1 MQRLNFRYYSGAED
15 SARLLAISLGM
26 EKLSAFV
33 TTFNNAD
40 TLDKC
45 LSSVAWADEI
55 VVLDSFS
62 TDDTLDIARQ
72 YGSDIYQHEFLGYGK
87 QKQMALEKT
96 SNSWVLLLDADE
108 MLSPELQIEIQE
120 LLKAEPRAA
129 GYALPRREQIFWRMN
144 HPGVR
149 LNYHL
154 RLFDKRRGR
163 VSDTPIHAAPK
174 VDGKVDRL
182 THPFLH
188 FGERDIHEKVEKI
201 NAYSTGLV
209 ADKLARGRK
218 GHPLILILY
227 PPWIFFRTY
236 VLKRAFL
243 DGWAGF
249 IGSVVMSF
257 YAFLRYA
264 KLYEHSRRARNGV
277 SDELGQPPDRNS
289 RV

>member
-1 MQRLNFRYYSGAED
+1 MERLSVF
-15 SARLLAISLGM
+15 I
-26 EKLSAFV
+26 
-33 TTFNNAD
+33 TTYNNAD

-62 TDDTLDIARQ
+62 TDQSMEIARHH
-72 YGSDIYQHEFLGYGK
+72 GCKIHQHEFLGYGK

-96 SNSWVLLLDADE
+96 SNHWVLLLDADE
-108 MLSPELQIEIQE
+108 MLSPELQKEIKA
-120 LLKAEPRAA
+120 LLETGPRVA
-129 GYALPRREQIFWRMN
+129 GYALPRREQVFWRMN

-163 VSDTPIHAAPK
+163 LSDTPIHAAPK
-174 VDGKVDRL
+174 VDGEVGRL
-182 THPFLH
+182 NQPFFH
-188 FGERDIHEKVEKI
+188 FGERDIHEKVDKI

-218 GHPLILILY
+218 AYPLILIIY
-227 PPWIFFRTY
+227 PPWIFFRSY

-249 IGSVVMSF
+249 IASVVMSF

-264 KLYEHSRRARNGV
+264 KLYEHDRRARQDPGE
-277 SDELGQPPDRNS
+277 ELGAPPDRNAGF
-289 RV
+289 

>member
-1 MQRLNFRYYSGAED
+1 MERLSVF
-15 SARLLAISLGM
+15 I
-26 EKLSAFV
+26 
-33 TTFNNAD
+33 TTYNNAD

-62 TDDTLDIARQ
+62 TDQSMEIARHH
-72 YGSDIYQHEFLGYGK
+72 GCKIHQHEFLGYGK

-96 SNSWVLLLDADE
+96 SNHWVLLLDADE
-108 MLSPELQIEIQE
+108 MLSPELQKEIKA
-120 LLKAEPRAA
+120 LLETGPRVA
-129 GYALPRREQIFWRMN
+129 GYALPRREQVFWRMN

-163 VSDTPIHAAPK
+163 LSDTPIHAAPK
-174 VDGKVDRL
+174 VDGGVGRL
-182 THPFLH
+182 SQPFFH
-188 FGERDIHEKVEKI
+188 FGERDIHEKVDKI

-218 GHPLILILY
+218 AYPLILIIY
-227 PPWIFFRTY
+227 PPWIFFRSY

-249 IGSVVMSF
+249 IASVVMSF

-264 KLYEHSRRARNGV
+264 KLYEHDRRARQDPGE
-277 SDELGQPPDRNS
+277 ELGAPPDRNAGF
-289 RV
+289 

>member
-1 MQRLNFRYYSGAED
+1 
-15 SARLLAISLGM
+15 M

-33 TTFNNAD
+33 TTYNNAD

-62 TDDTLDIARQ
+62 TDETMAIARRH
-72 YGSDIYQHEFLGYGK
+72 GCKIHQHKFMGYGK
-87 QKQMALEKT
+87 QKQMALEQT
-96 SNSWVLLLDADE
+96 SNEWVLLLDADE
-108 MLSPELQIEIQE
+108 MLPPQLQQEIQS
-120 LLKAEPRAA
+120 LLETGPRAD
-129 GYALPRREQIFWRMN
+129 GYALRRREQIFWRMN

-163 VSDTPIHAAPK
+163 ISDMPIHAAPK
-174 VDGKVDRL
+174 VEGKIGRL
-182 THPFLH
+182 NHPFFH
-188 FGERDIHEKVEKI
+188 FGERDIHEKVDKV

-209 ADKLARGRK
+209 ADKLARGRSAN
-218 GHPLILILY
+218 PLILLIY
-227 PPWIFFRTY
+227 PPWVFFRSY

-249 IGSVVMSF
+249 IASVVMSF

-264 KLYEHSRRARNGV
+264 KLYEHGRWGRKKAV
-277 SDELGQPPDRNS
+277 EDLGAPPDRNPPA
-289 RV
+289 

>member
-1 MQRLNFRYYSGAED
+1 MERLSVF
-15 SARLLAISLGM
+15 I
-26 EKLSAFV
+26 
-33 TTFNNAD
+33 TTYNNAD

-62 TDDTLDIARQ
+62 TDQSMEIARRH
-72 YGSDIYQHEFLGYGK
+72 GCKIHQHEFLGYGK

-96 SNSWVLLLDADE
+96 SNHWVLLLDADE
-108 MLSPELQIEIQE
+108 MLSPELQKEIKA
-120 LLKAEPRAA
+120 LLETGPRVA
-129 GYALPRREQIFWRMN
+129 GYALPRREQVFWRMN

-163 VSDTPIHAAPK
+163 LSDTPIHAAPK
-174 VDGKVDRL
+174 VDGEVGRL
-182 THPFLH
+182 NQPFFH
-188 FGERDIHEKVEKI
+188 FGERDIHEKVDKI

-209 ADKLARGRK
+209 GDKLARGRK
-218 GHPLILILY
+218 AYPLILIIY
-227 PPWIFFRTY
+227 PPWIFFRSY

-249 IGSVVMSF
+249 IASVVMSF

-264 KLYEHSRRARNGV
+264 KLYEHDRRARQDPGE
-277 SDELGQPPDRNS
+277 ELGAPPDRNAGF
-289 RV
+289 

>member
-1 MQRLNFRYYSGAED
+1 MD
-15 SARLLAISLGM
+15 
-26 EKLSAFV
+26 KLSAFI
-33 TTFNNAD
+33 TTYNNAD

-45 LSSVAWADEI
+45 LSSVAFADEI

-62 TDDTLDIARQ
+62 TDETLAIARRH
-72 YGSDIYQHEFLGYGK
+72 GCKIHQHAFLGYGK
-87 QKQMALEKT
+87 QKQMALEQT
-96 SNSWVLLLDADE
+96 SNDWVLLLDADE
-108 MLSPELQIEIQE
+108 MLSPQLQKEIQE
-120 LLKAEPRAA
+120 LLESERRAA
-129 GYALPRREQIFWRMN
+129 GYALARREQIFWRMN

-154 RLFDKRRGR
+154 RLFDKRLGR
-163 VSDTPIHAAPK
+163 VSDMPVHAAPK
-174 VDGKVDRL
+174 VEGKVERL

-188 FGERDIHEKVEKI
+188 FGERDIHEKVDKI

-209 ADKLARGRK
+209 ADKVARGRRVN
-218 GHPLILILY
+218 PLILLIY
-227 PPWIFFRTY
+227 PPWVFFRSY

-249 IGSVVMSF
+249 IASVVMSF

-264 KLYEHSRRARNGV
+264 KLYEHGRRAREDG
-277 SDELGQPPDRNS
+277 SQDLAAPPDRNA

>member
-1 MQRLNFRYYSGAED
+1 
-15 SARLLAISLGM
+15 M
-26 EKLSAFV
+26 EKLSVFI
-33 TTFNNAD
+33 TTYNNAD

-62 TDDTLDIARQ
+62 NDNSLDIARR
-72 YGSDIYQHEFLGYGK
+72 YGCKIQQHEFLGYGK
-87 QKQMALEKT
+87 QKQMALEQT
-96 SNSWVLLLDADE
+96 SNDWVLLLDADE
-108 MLSPELQIEIQE
+108 MLSPDLQKEIQS
-120 LLKAEPRAA
+120 LLETGPRAA
-129 GYALPRREQIFWRMN
+129 GYALPRREQVFWRMN

-174 VDGKVDRL
+174 VEGKVERL
-182 THPFLH
+182 TQPFFH
-188 FGERDIHEKVEKI
+188 FGERDIHEKVDKI

-209 ADKLARGRK
+209 ADKLAHGRRAY
-218 GHPLILILY
+218 PLILIIY
-227 PPWIFFRTY
+227 PPWIFFRSY

-249 IGSVVMSF
+249 IASVVMSF

-264 KLYEHSRRARNGV
+264 KLYEHHRRARQDV
-277 SDELGQPPDRNS
+277 TEDLGQPPDRNA

>member
-1 MQRLNFRYYSGAED
+1 
-15 SARLLAISLGM
+15 M
-26 EKLSAFV
+26 EKLSVFI
-33 TTFNNAD
+33 TTYNNAD

-62 TDDTLDIARQ
+62 NDNSLDIARR
-72 YGSDIYQHEFLGYGK
+72 YGCKIQQHEFLGYGK
-87 QKQMALEKT
+87 QKQMALEQT
-96 SNSWVLLLDADE
+96 SNDWVLLLDADE
-108 MLSPELQIEIQE
+108 MLSPDLQKEIQS
-120 LLKAEPRAA
+120 LLETEPRAA
-129 GYALPRREQIFWRMN
+129 GYALPRREQVFWRMN

-174 VDGKVDRL
+174 VEGKVERL
-182 THPFLH
+182 TQPFFH
-188 FGERDIHEKVEKI
+188 FGERDIHEKVDKI

-209 ADKLARGRK
+209 ADKLAHGRRAY
-218 GHPLILILY
+218 PLILIIY
-227 PPWIFFRTY
+227 PPWIFFRSY

-249 IGSVVMSF
+249 IASVVMSF

-264 KLYEHSRRARNGV
+264 KLYEHDRRARQDV
-277 SDELGQPPDRNS
+277 TEDLGQPPDRNA